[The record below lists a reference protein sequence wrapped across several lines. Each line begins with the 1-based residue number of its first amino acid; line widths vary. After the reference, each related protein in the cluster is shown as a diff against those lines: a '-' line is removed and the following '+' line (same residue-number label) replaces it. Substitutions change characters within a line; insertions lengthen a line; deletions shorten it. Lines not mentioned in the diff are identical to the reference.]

1 MVLDAL
7 RSGAAL
13 GRGAAGRAA
22 GLSRA
27 TAAAALRPVAGA
39 PVRALALARYRDVA
53 GRYDALTASGDP
65 YRRRAVAA
73 LGLRPGE
80 TVLDVGCG
88 TGLNFAALRAAV
100 GPRGGL
106 IGIEQCPEMLAR
118 AEERSRAAG
127 RARRSSRRPPRT
139 RACPAAPTRRCCAA
153 RTRSSGREGALRNVL
168 RQVRPGGRVVA
179 GGAKWAP
186 WWRPGGAA
194 LNLWTWQLPAVR
206 HDVRGLRPPVE
217 PARGHRRGRRG
228 RRGPRRRRLHRHRA
242 AARGVA
248 PATRRRPRARPR
260 PRSTARPP
268 PRARGPRGSG
278 AA

>member
-1 MVLDAL
+1 MVLDVL

-39 PVRALALARYRDVA
+39 PDRALALARYRDVA
-53 GRYDALTASGDP
+53 DRYDALTATGDP

-80 TVLDVGCG
+80 TVIDVGCG

-100 GPRGGL
+100 GPRGRL

-127 RARRSSRRPPRT
+127 SGATLVEATAEDACAPVRADAALLCGTHDIVRS
-139 RACPAAPTRRCCAA
+139 
-153 RTRSSGREGALRNVL
+153 EGALRNVL

-194 LNLWTWQLPAVR
+194 LNLWTWQVN
-206 HDVRGLRPPVE
+206 RPYVTTFEGFDRPWSLLADLVPDLE
-217 PARGHRRGRRG
+217 VTEICFGAGY
-228 RRGPRRRRLHRHRA
+228 LA
-242 AARGVA
+242 AG
-248 PATRRRPRARPR
+248 TRTTR
-260 PRSTARPP
+260 
-268 PRARGPRGSG
+268 
-278 AA
+278 

>member
-27 TAAAALRPVAGA
+27 AAGAALRPVAAA
-39 PVRALALARYRDVA
+39 PDRALALARYRDVA

-80 TVLDVGCG
+80 TVVDVGCG

-100 GPRGGL
+100 GPRGRL
-106 IGIEQCPEMLAR
+106 VGIEQCPEMLAR
-118 AEERSRAAG
+118 AEERSRSAGSGATLVEAPAEDARVPVRADAALLCG
-127 RARRSSRRPPRT
+127 THDILRS
-139 RACPAAPTRRCCAA
+139 
-153 RTRSSGREGALRNVL
+153 EGALRNVL

-186 WWRPGGAA
+186 WWRPGSAA
-194 LNLWTWQLPAVR
+194 LNLWTWQVNRPYVTTFEGFDRPWSLLEEIVDDVEVDEVLAGGGYIARARLPA
-206 HDVRGLRPPVE
+206 E
-217 PARGHRRGRRG
+217 
-228 RRGPRRRRLHRHRA
+228 
-242 AARGVA
+242 
-248 PATRRRPRARPR
+248 
-260 PRSTARPP
+260 
-268 PRARGPRGSG
+268 
-278 AA
+278 

>member
-39 PVRALALARYRDVA
+39 PDRALALARYRDVA

-127 RARRSSRRPPRT
+127 SGATLVEAPAEDARVPVRADAALLCGTHDIVRS
-139 RACPAAPTRRCCAA
+139 
-153 RTRSSGREGALRNVL
+153 EGALRNVL

-179 GGAKWAP
+179 AGRSA
-186 WWRPGGAA
+186 
-194 LNLWTWQLPAVR
+194 
-206 HDVRGLRPPVE
+206 
-217 PARGHRRGRRG
+217 RRGGGPGARR
-228 RRGPRRRRLHRHRA
+228 
-242 AARGVA
+242 
-248 PATRRRPRARPR
+248 
-260 PRSTARPP
+260 
-268 PRARGPRGSG
+268 
-278 AA
+278 

>member
-1 MVLDAL
+1 MVLDVL

-39 PVRALALARYRDVA
+39 PDRALALARYRDVA
-53 GRYDALTASGDP
+53 DRYDALTATGDP

-80 TVLDVGCG
+80 TVIDVGCG

-100 GPRGGL
+100 GPRGRL

-127 RARRSSRRPPRT
+127 SGATLVEATAEDACVPVRADAALLCGTHDIVRS
-139 RACPAAPTRRCCAA
+139 
-153 RTRSSGREGALRNVL
+153 EGALRNVL

-194 LNLWTWQLPAVR
+194 LNLWTWQVNRPYVTTFEGFDRPWSLLEDIVD
-206 HDVRGLRPPVE
+206 DVEVDEVLAGGGYI
-217 PARGHRRGRRG
+217 A
-228 RRGPRRRRLHRHRA
+228 
-242 AARGVA
+242 
-248 PATRRRPRARPR
+248 
-260 PRSTARPP
+260 TARLP
-268 PRARGPRGSG
+268 GE
-278 AA
+278 